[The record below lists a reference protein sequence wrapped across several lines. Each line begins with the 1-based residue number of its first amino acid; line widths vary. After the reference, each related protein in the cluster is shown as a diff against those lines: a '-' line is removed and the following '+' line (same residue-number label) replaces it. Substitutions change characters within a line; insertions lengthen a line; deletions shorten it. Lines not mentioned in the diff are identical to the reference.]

1 MEDRTTEVEL
11 LPGCHTAGRPTDT
24 QRLLSTRD
32 RETLFL
38 IRERSYKENA
48 STLIGCSKISLP
60 DQFKDGV
67 RVPKSRDNVSL
78 STKESKIDLIM
89 QDRIAAML
97 PNTLIG

>member
-1 MEDRTTEVEL
+1 M
-11 LPGCHTAGRPTDT
+11 AA
-24 QRLLSTRD
+24 Q
-32 RETLFL
+32 
-38 IRERSYKENA
+38 
-48 STLIGCSKISLP
+48 KISLP

-97 PNTLIG
+97 PSTLIGRTPIGCSKSHKCFEPIRVHYLSNCTEQKSI